1 MLKKLYIKNYA
12 LIDEMTIDF
21 GSGLNILTGET
32 GAGKSIIIG
41 ALSLLLGEK
50 VKSDVIRKGASMA
63 VVEGVFDVP
72 DSEKWNTIINNQ
84 FEMSDDELLLRR
96 EIHQSGRS
104 RSFAND
110 SPIPNSLLSTIG
122 DLLVDLHGQHA
133 HQTLLK
139 VERHLD
145 YLDNFGVDKNLLTQ
159 LKESVKKF
167 RSLNA
172 ELSNLKQKEKQ
183 LQEKQD
189 LIEFQVEEIARAN
202 LRDGEEEELEL
213 EERIL
218 QNSEKLFEASNQIN
232 ELLYEGEGSVSEKL
246 SLAEN
251 TLAGLTGV
259 DQVFEKW
266 VKEAESARII
276 VEELV
281 NNIQTYV
288 SKVEFNPQRLEEIR
302 ERLGLFTR
310 LKKKYG
316 PTIKEVINFWEKAKR
331 ELSQIENI
339 EDEIT
344 GLSTAMEQERKKLS
358 QIAADVSAQRK
369 HAASEL
375 EKRTVKALEE
385 LGLKNSLFRI
395 LLKQKDDPDGPVEID
410 GKHYAVSTQ
419 GIDTAEF
426 LVSLNPGED
435 PKPLAKVASGGE
447 ISRIMLSL
455 KVVLAEADE
464 IPILVFDEIDSGI
477 SGRIARVVGKNL
489 KEVAKKRQVIC
500 ITHLPQIASMG
511 DFHFSVEKKIEANR
525 TRTTVHPLNE
535 EQKVI
540 EIAKL
545 IGGENV
551 TESAMQSAR
560 ELLES

>member
-21 GSGLNILTGET
+21 GPGLTILTGET

-50 VKSDVIRKGASMA
+50 ARSDVIRKSASMA
-63 VVEGVFDVP
+63 VVEGLFDVP
-72 DSEKWNTIINNQ
+72 DSEEWNTVVSNQ
-84 FEMSDDELLLRR
+84 FEMPDDGLLLRR
-96 EIHQSGRS
+96 EIHRSERS

-110 SPIPNSLLSTIG
+110 SPISNSLLSTIG

-145 YLDNFGVDKNLLTQ
+145 YLDNFSVDKNLLTQ
-159 LKESVKKF
+159 LKESFKKF
-167 RSLNA
+167 RSLST
-172 ELSNLKQKEKQ
+172 ELNNLKQKQKE

-189 LIEFQVEEIARAN
+189 LLEFQVQEIARAN
-202 LRDGEEEELEL
+202 PRDGEEEELEL

-218 QNSEKLFEASNQIN
+218 RNSEKLFEASNQLN
-232 ELLYEGEGSVSEKL
+232 ELLYDGEGSVSEKL
-246 SLAEN
+246 SLAES
-251 TLAGLTGV
+251 TLTGLVGV
-259 DQVFEKW
+259 DPVFEKW

-281 NNIQTYV
+281 NTVQTYV

-316 PTIKEVINFWEKAKR
+316 PSIKEVVSFWERAKK
-331 ELSQIENI
+331 ELEQIENI
-339 EDEIT
+339 EDEIASASIA
-344 GLSTAMEQERKKLS
+344 LEEERKKLS
-358 QIAADVSAQRK
+358 QIAAEVSAQRK
-369 HAASEL
+369 QAASEL

-385 LGLKNSLFRI
+385 LGLKNSQFHI
-395 LLKQKDDPDGPVEID
+395 LLKQKDSSEGPVEIE
-410 GKHYAVSTQ
+410 GKNYAVSGQ

-447 ISRIMLSL
+447 ISRIMLAL

-464 IPILVFDEIDSGI
+464 IPILVFDEIDTGI

-489 KEVAKKRQVIC
+489 KEVARKRQVVC

-511 DFHFSVEKKIEANR
+511 DFHFSVEKKTEGDR
-525 TRTTVHPLNE
+525 SRTTIRPLNE
-535 EQKVI
+535 EKKVI

-545 IGGENV
+545 IGGENI